1 MGAGF
6 MEEGGLGVGHS
17 EKEPGRP
24 MEILEFREE
33 VLILSSAVRGGDNDH
48 LELERGV
55 FHLTADRL

>member
-6 MEEGGLGVGHS
+6 MEEGGFDVGNS

-33 VLILSSAVRGGDNDH
+33 VLILNSALRGGGTEH

-55 FHLTADRL
+55 FNLTADKL